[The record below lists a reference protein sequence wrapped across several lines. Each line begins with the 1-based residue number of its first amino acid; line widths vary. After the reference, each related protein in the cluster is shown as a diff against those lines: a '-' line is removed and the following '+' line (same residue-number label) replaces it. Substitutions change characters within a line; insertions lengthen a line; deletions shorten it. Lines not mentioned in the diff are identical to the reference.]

1 MHVMGGFERKEAY
14 YVPRVVLETP
24 WSKEELCSLLL
35 PNWERWQREV
45 NSPYGDQHGKLLVE
59 ELLPFLVHVAV
70 QDGIYWLRD
79 FPNHP
84 CPNILKQTL
93 RDPMPYERWAI
104 RARRQCDELETSQPE
119 SSYEALSDAVVLS
132 NNTFAR
138 RQDLHQ
144 SVLTRILHGSEN
156 RINQIHR
163 EQRELFQKVYHMS
176 NRVDNG
182 FNNIYSL
189 LQQGKY

>member
-84 CPNILKQTL
+84 CPNILKQSL
-93 RDPMPYERWAI
+93 LNPVPYETWAI

-132 NNTFAR
+132 NNRFAR
-138 RQDLHQ
+138 RQDMYH
-144 SVLTRILHGSEN
+144 SETTGIVN
-156 RINQIHR
+156 DVRATNNQIRR
-163 EQRELFQKVYHMS
+163 EQRELFQKVWELSNKVDHMS
-176 NRVDNG
+176 
-182 FNNIYSL
+182 SL
-189 LQQGKY
+189 LQQGK